1 MGIFGSL
8 LGGGIG
14 LMLGG
19 PLGAL
24 LGAAM
29 GSSMSSTATQVDPRR
44 LSRSAQEL
52 QMVFALALTSLA
64 AKVAKADG
72 KVTPEEIHTFD
83 QFLGSV
89 IGLSREDRAIASKVF
104 NQARDSATATSEFT
118 SQVRQLM
125 SGQPDRLRDI
135 ITLLC
140 AIAFAD
146 GEFHSREEEIIR
158 EIAFELGLTDHDFQ
172 SCKATFQA
180 THGIASVDAYKVL
193 GVPHSASDAEVKA
206 AHRRLAKEYHPDILR
221 SKGLADDFQ
230 DFARKKM
237 AAINEA
243 WDAVKKE
250 RGL

>member
-1 MGIFGSL
+1 MGIFGGL

-14 LMLGG
+14 MMLGG
-19 PLGAL
+19 PLGAV

-29 GSSMSSTATQVDPRR
+29 GSSVSNTATRMDPRR
-44 LSRSAQEL
+44 LSRSAQDL

-72 KVTPEEIHTFD
+72 AVTQEEIRTFD
-83 QFLGSV
+83 HFLGSAV
-89 IGLSREDRAIASKVF
+89 GLSREDRAVASQVF
-104 NQARDSATATSEFT
+104 NQARDSATPTAEFA
-118 SQVRQLM
+118 SQVRQLLA
-125 SGQPDRLRDI
+125 GQPDRLHDI

-146 GEFHSREEEIIR
+146 GEFHAKEEEIIR
-158 EIAFELGLTDHDFQ
+158 EIAFELGLNDRDFQ

-180 THGIASVDAYKVL
+180 THGATTVDAYEVL
-193 GVPHSASDAEVKA
+193 GVPHSATDAEVKA
-206 AHRRLAKEYHPDILR
+206 AHRRLAKEYHPDILS

-230 DFARKKM
+230 DFARQKM